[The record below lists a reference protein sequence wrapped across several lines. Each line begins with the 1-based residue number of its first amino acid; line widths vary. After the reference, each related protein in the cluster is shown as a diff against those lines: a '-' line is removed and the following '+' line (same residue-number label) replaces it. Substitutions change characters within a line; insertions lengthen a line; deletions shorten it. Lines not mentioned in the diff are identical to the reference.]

1 MDCLYYYV
9 CLLDN
14 CLQKSKT
21 LLDAFEECY
30 KAKRNEGY
38 LAIVHGTAQEL
49 CDDHFNKSEDEWL
62 ADYSSNDED
71 DDSSNEES
79 LGDALIEFWD
89 QRKLKLTHDFSI
101 VAWMVSPIPV
111 VYNDA
116 KKNQDEIIHR
126 EPTEQLFRKM
136 FYHEAKDE
144 DEFAKMCDLFWSEY
158 EGFLGKSGVYGGHQ
172 PYMWNSTDAL
182 NGNSFLWHKKY
193 SVPYTRYL
201 GRFACCVCSKI
212 LGIGSAER
220 NWGEVKHLKTNKRS
234 HLSAER
240 TKKQATI
247 FGSDCAECVWLLWNA
262 KRVMAIWKMN
272 QNSTFGMIKILMKS

>member
-1 MDCLYYYV
+1 
-9 CLLDN
+9 
-14 CLQKSKT
+14 
-21 LLDAFEECY
+21 
-30 KAKRNEGY
+30 
-38 LAIVHGTAQEL
+38 
-49 CDDHFNKSEDEWL
+49 
-62 ADYSSNDED
+62 
-71 DDSSNEES
+71 
-79 LGDALIEFWD
+79 LIEFWD

-101 VAWMVSPIPV
+101 AAWMVSPIPV

-116 KKNQDEIIHR
+116 KKNQDGIIHC
-126 EPTEQLFRKM
+126 EPMERLFRKM

-158 EGFLGKSGVYGGHQ
+158 EGFLGKSGVYGGRQ

-212 LGIGSAER
+212 LGIGSVER

-247 FGSDCAECVWLLWNA
+247 FGSDCAERARLLWNA
-262 KRVMAIWKMN
+262 KKVMAIWKMN
-272 QNSTFGMIKILMKS
+272 QNSTFGMIKILMKSWAMMNSLKRKQHNNAYKEQSSVTWKIGKLMLLQARTTQLQRCYS